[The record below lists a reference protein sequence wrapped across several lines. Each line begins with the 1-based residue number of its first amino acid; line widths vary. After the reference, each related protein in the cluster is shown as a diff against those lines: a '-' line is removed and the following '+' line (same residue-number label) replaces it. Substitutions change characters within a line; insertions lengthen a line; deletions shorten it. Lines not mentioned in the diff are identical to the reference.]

1 MNTNSHAHD
10 AVPRP
15 LAKKLCA
22 RHAPRLFEQVEIQRF
37 ELAQG
42 TTENTTKNA
51 SSNPLVGGGA
61 MAGGV
66 LAAIA
71 LALPPEA
78 PAEEVPGTDPQL
90 DPVPQPI
97 LPFLSDAAFQAL
109 PSPKAWTGLRF
120 RTERFTGGNPRH
132 QRSL

>member
-15 LAKKLCA
+15 LSKKLCA
-22 RHAPRLFEQVEIQRF
+22 LHAPRLFEQVEIQRF

-78 PAEEVPGTDPQL
+78 PAE
-90 DPVPQPI
+90 
-97 LPFLSDAAFQAL
+97 
-109 PSPKAWTGLRF
+109 
-120 RTERFTGGNPRH
+120 
-132 QRSL
+132 